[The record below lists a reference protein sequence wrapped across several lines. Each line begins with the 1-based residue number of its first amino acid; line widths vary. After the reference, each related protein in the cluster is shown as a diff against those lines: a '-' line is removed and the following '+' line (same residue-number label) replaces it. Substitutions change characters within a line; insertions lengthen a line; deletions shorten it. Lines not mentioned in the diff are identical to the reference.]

1 MSEHIW
7 LMTPVAI
14 GLLALVSNIIL
25 GRQVL
30 RRGVVFIDLAMA
42 QISAL
47 AMIIVELYA
56 GFEASLLSKVL
67 ASYLL
72 TLPVAGLLSYLEYR
86 ATPHLEAMIGL
97 LYVIA
102 ACVSINVV
110 SVQAHGKELID
121 SLLGGRLL
129 WTDITDVGLVLMV
142 TLSLLWVQWLRSH
155 WLEGAKFYLLFAL
168 AVPPLVI
175 NLGVYLEFAALILP
189 ALFALLFRNSL
200 YWWAAISLGI
210 VGGSAGFLMSLWG
223 DYPVGPSIVLTMAG
237 VGAVGVMVNL
247 ASLYF
252 QRADSRPLSS

>member
-1 MSEHIW
+1 MSTHMW
-7 LMTPVAI
+7 LMTPAAI

-56 GFEASLLSKVL
+56 GFDASLLSKVL

-72 TLPVAGLLSYLEYR
+72 TLPVAGLLSYLEHR
-86 ATPHLEAMIGL
+86 AMPHLEAMIGL

-110 SVQAHGKELID
+110 SVQAHGKEMID

-129 WTDITDVGLVLMV
+129 WTDITDVGLVFMV
-142 TLSLLWVQWLRSH
+142 TLSLLWVQWQRRH

-168 AVPPLVI
+168 AVSAFGDQPW
-175 NLGVYLEFAALILP
+175 GV
-189 ALFALLFRNSL
+189 S
-200 YWWAAISLGI
+200 
-210 VGGSAGFLMSLWG
+210 
-223 DYPVGPSIVLTMAG
+223 
-237 VGAVGVMVNL
+237 
-247 ASLYF
+247 
-252 QRADSRPLSS
+252 

>member
-72 TLPVAGLLSYLEYR
+72 TLPVAGLLSYLE
-86 ATPHLEAMIGL
+86 
-97 LYVIA
+97 
-102 ACVSINVV
+102 
-110 SVQAHGKELID
+110 
-121 SLLGGRLL
+121 
-129 WTDITDVGLVLMV
+129 
-142 TLSLLWVQWLRSH
+142 
-155 WLEGAKFYLLFAL
+155 
-168 AVPPLVI
+168 
-175 NLGVYLEFAALILP
+175 
-189 ALFALLFRNSL
+189 
-200 YWWAAISLGI
+200 
-210 VGGSAGFLMSLWG
+210 
-223 DYPVGPSIVLTMAG
+223 
-237 VGAVGVMVNL
+237 
-247 ASLYF
+247 
-252 QRADSRPLSS
+252 